1 MWYFDFWDGIREK
14 KMRWIKYVGMIILIS
29 VMVYTFLFHQNETR
43 KEQKKKIEI
52 KLYEQNRI
60 RNSDILGMIEL
71 VRTNK
76 KSMIKKGNIEEI
88 IAQNQVVSL
97 NQKLDTSNTIY
108 LAGHSIPSVFNDL
121 HQSQIGDSIILT
133 IQNKKYHYL
142 IQDKKKVYTNDFS
155 PLVYPY
161 HNLVLITCT
170 TNPQIRLLV
179 FAELTED

>member
-1 MWYFDFWDGIREK
+1 
-14 KMRWIKYVGMIILIS
+14 MRWIKYVGMIILIS
-29 VMVYTFLFHQNETR
+29 VMLYTFLFHQNETK
-43 KEQKKKIEI
+43 KEQKKKVEI
-52 KLYEQNRI
+52 KLYEQNKI
-60 RNSDILGMIEL
+60 KNSDILGMIEL

-97 NQKLDTSNTIY
+97 NQTLDISNTIY
-108 LAGHSIPSVFNDL
+108 LAGHSVPSVFNDL

-133 IQNKKYHYL
+133 IKNKKYHYL
-142 IQDKKKVYTNDFS
+142 IQNKKKVYTNDFS
-155 PLVYPY
+155 PLVSTA
-161 HNLVLITCT
+161 HHLVLITCT

>member
-1 MWYFDFWDGIREK
+1 
-14 KMRWIKYVGMIILIS
+14 MRWIKYVGMIILIS

-43 KEQKKKIEI
+43 KEQKKKREI

-108 LAGHSIPSVFNDL
+108 LAGHSVPSVFNDL

-142 IQDKKKVYTNDFS
+142 IQNKKKVYTNDFS
-155 PLVYPY
+155 PLVYTH

>member
-1 MWYFDFWDGIREK
+1 
-14 KMRWIKYVGMIILIS
+14 MRWIKYVGMIILIS

-108 LAGHSIPSVFNDL
+108 LAGHSVPSVFNDL
-121 HQSQIGDSIILT
+121 HQSQIGDTILLT
-133 IQNKKYHYL
+133 IQNRQYHYL
-142 IQDKKKVYTNDFS
+142 IQDKKRVRTDDFS
-155 PLVYPY
+155 PLINRKEENY
-161 HNLVLITCT
+161 LVLITCT
-170 TNPQIRLLV
+170 NHPQIRLLV
-179 FAELTED
+179 FAKLTED

>member
-1 MWYFDFWDGIREK
+1 
-14 KMRWIKYVGMIILIS
+14 MRWIKYVGMIILIS
-29 VMVYTFLFHQNETR
+29 VMLYTFLFHQNETK
-43 KEQKKKIEI
+43 KEQKKKVEI
-52 KLYEQNRI
+52 KLYEQNKI
-60 RNSDILGMIEL
+60 KNSNILGMIEL

-97 NQKLDTSNTIY
+97 NQTLDISNTIY
-108 LAGHSIPSVFNDL
+108 LAGHSVPSVFNDL

-133 IQNKKYHYL
+133 IKNKKYHYL
-142 IQDKKKVYTNDFS
+142 IQNKKKVYTNDFS
-155 PLVYPY
+155 PLVSTAY
-161 HNLVLITCT
+161 HLVLITCT